1 MQSTQV
7 AAAAAIFG
15 KAEMAQLL
23 KKSNLVKPSQQII
36 VMTGEQE
43 K

>member
-1 MQSTQV
+1 MQTTQV
-7 AAAAAIFG
+7 AAATAIFG
-15 KAEMAQLL
+15 KVEMAQLL
-23 KKSNLVKPSQQII
+23 KKSNLVKQSWQII

>member
-7 AAAAAIFG
+7 AAATGIFG

-23 KKSNLVKPSQQII
+23 KKSNLVKPSWQI